1 MSTVSITHRGS
12 FESAL
17 GQLRRQLQELDKVN
31 DPTELTAAVA
41 AAASGAAPTTGIASL
56 TSGVLGRRES
66 TATGG
71 VAPVYAGTVAAVG
84 TMVES
89 AQAHI
94 KAARQSVEAAI
105 TDLEQ
110 LLRGID
116 GADSTGVRGIGAA

>member
-1 MSTVSITHRGS
+1 MSQITIQHRGS

-17 GQLRRQLQELDKVN
+17 GQLRRQLDELDKVN
-31 DPTELTAAVA
+31 DSSALTAAVA
-41 AAASGAAPTTGIASL
+41 AAAAGTGPTTGLAGL
-56 TSGVLGRRES
+56 TAGLGRRES

-84 TMVES
+84 TLVVA

-116 GADSTGVRGIGAA
+116 GADETGVRGIGAAS